1 MRDYLFEVGDPVKIN
16 AKVSLNGDRLHD
28 CIINAWLN
36 KESVVTARDKGFLG
50 NQYELTDVETGYS
63 IAWIYEVQLTKEE
76 LYPCGNPNCN
86 SDEKLHKEE
95 NMNDAPYDINV
106 RICDSCME
114 DC

>member
-1 MRDYLFEVGDPVKIN
+1 MRECKCKRRKTLHNSHGVNITRCKKCKKTYASPVVIEQEIY
-16 AKVSLNGDRLHD
+16 RYHD
-28 CIINAWLN
+28 
-36 KESVVTARDKGFLG
+36 D
-50 NQYELTDVETGYS
+50 GYKTV
-63 IAWIYEVQLTKEE
+63 IYPMDD
-76 LYPCGNPNCN
+76 LYKCGNPNCN